1 MLYEYRMFYA
11 EVQLQIYVLVLD
23 LARSSPL
30 GEKMA
35 TMPL

>member
-11 EVQLQIYVLVLD
+11 EVQLQIYVLVL
-23 LARSSPL
+23 ARSSPL